1 MKKLAD
7 EKERALTVKF
17 VLIDFEIENL
27 FFFEKNRND
36 RICKIKSTEIDVT

>member
-27 FFFEKNRND
+27 FFLK
-36 RICKIKSTEIDVT
+36 KIGTIESAR